1 MIEKEIYELTSKLNE
16 YRDAYY
22 NRNESIVTDY
32 EYDVMLDRL
41 KKLEQKTGI
50 RYANSPTQT
59 VGYQSVSQLQKVKHN
74 HPLLSLDKTTDI
86 DEFVNYFGVEPYM
99 LMAKLDGLTCSLTY
113 KHGELIRAESRGDG
127 EIGEDITHNAKAFV
141 NLPLKIPFEGE
152 TIVDGECIITYDDFC
167 RINET
172 ESTEYKNP
180 RNLVSGSV
188 RQLDSSIA
196 ARRKIKFIAWRLY
209 SKENTMI
216 LGTYMPDMN
225 EGFEMLGICG
235 FEVVPH
241 FLIGCADR
249 SRESVSQAIESL
261 QEWCDH
267 EKIPIDGVV
276 GTFDD
281 TKYGQ
286 SLGMTGHHPKHS
298 LAYKFYQERNQTTL
312 RDIEWGVSRTGLVN
326 PVAIFDPVEIDGT
339 TVTRASLSNISI
351 IEDLELGIGD
361 TITVIKANQIIPMIT
376 ENLTRSGNYHI
387 PEFCPC
393 CGKPLET
400 RSENGRKMLYCT
412 NENCEDKIVDKLT
425 HFASRQGLNIIGLSS
440 ERIRALFKNDCL
452 NERFHTI
459 FAMRKPYR
467 MYTVEGFSEKI
478 MGKLLGA
485 VDRAKDCKLSNLLV
499 ALGIPGIGKSTAKDI
514 SKRVA
519 SLCVEERKDKP
530 FDLFLKKC
538 IDGYDWSSIDGI
550 GGQTSEQINEYVKQ
564 NLDDFGLVGYELKVS
579 LDTPLQELAKN
590 GNADNAKSSLDGKT
604 FCITGALMAYPNRD
618 ALAAEIES
626 RGGKVVSGVTKKT
639 DYLITNEPDS
649 GSSKNLAAKK
659 YGTKVITEVQFTEI

>member
-32 EYDVMLDRL
+32 EYDVMLDKL
-41 KKLEQKTGI
+41 KELERKSGI

-86 DEFVNYFGVEPYM
+86 NEFVDYFGGKEIVI
-99 LMAKLDGLTCSLTY
+99 MAKLDGLTCSLLY
-113 KHGELIRAESRGDG
+113 EDGKLVRAESRGDG
-127 EIGEDITHNAKAFV
+127 EIGEDITHNALKFV
-141 NLPLKIPFEGE
+141 GVPAEIPFSGRL
-152 TIVDGECIITYDDFC
+152 IVDGECIIRYNDFEE
-167 RINET
+167 INRREQ
-172 ESTEYKNP
+172 TEYKNP
-180 RNLVSGSV
+180 RNLVSGTV
-188 RQLDSSIA
+188 RQLDN
-196 ARRKIKFIAWRLY
+196 KIVEQRNVHFVAWKLYAVDNERLTSFSQDLEDLAGY
-209 SKENTMI
+209 
-216 LGTYMPDMN
+216 
-225 EGFEMLGICG
+225 GFEI
-235 FEVVPH
+235 VPH
-241 FLIGCADR
+241 TEPTDFSDWSIVEVEIVVNQFRDAC
-249 SRESVSQAIESL
+249 VSELSY
-261 QEWCDH
+261 
-267 EKIPIDGVV
+267 PIDGLV
-276 GTFDD
+276 GTFEDVQ
-281 TKYGQ
+281 YGL

-298 LAYKFYQERNQTTL
+298 LAYKFYQERNETTL

-376 ENLTRSGNYHI
+376 ENLTRSGNHHI
-387 PEFCPC
+387 PERCPC
-393 CGKPLET
+393 CGEPLET
-400 RSENGRKMLYCT
+400 RSENGRKMLYCS

-440 ERIRALFKNDCL
+440 ERIHALLKNDCL
-452 NERFHTI
+452 NDRFHTI

-467 MYTVEGFSEKI
+467 MYTVDGFSEKI
-478 MGKLLGA
+478 MGKLLEA
-485 VDRAKDCKLSNLLV
+485 VERAKDCKLSNLLV

-519 SLCVEERKDKP
+519 SLCIEENKDKP

-538 IDGYDWSSIDGI
+538 LDGYDWSSIDGI
-550 GGQTSEQINEYVKQ
+550 GWQTSEQINEYVKQ

-579 LDTPLQELAKN
+579 TDTPLQGLAKN
-590 GNADNAKSSLDGKT
+590 GNADKAKSSLEGKT
-604 FCITGALMAYPNRD
+604 FCITGALIAYPNRD
-618 ALAAEIES
+618 ALATEIES

-649 GSSKNLAAKK
+649 GSSKNLAAQK
-659 YGTKVITEVQFTEI
+659 YGTKVITEAQFTVI